1 MTVPMT
7 AAVDVVETEVIE
19 VDFVV
24 PWLRT
29 LAPLSK
35 EVEEAVDDVEDELCD
50 CIGDWDWLWDWASVT
65 DEEV

>member
-1 MTVPMT
+1 MALDEEDVVTAAVMTVPMT

-29 LAPLSK
+29 LAPPSK
-35 EVEEAVDDVEDELCD
+35 EVEEAVDDVEDEL
-50 CIGDWDWLWDWASVT
+50 
-65 DEEV
+65 